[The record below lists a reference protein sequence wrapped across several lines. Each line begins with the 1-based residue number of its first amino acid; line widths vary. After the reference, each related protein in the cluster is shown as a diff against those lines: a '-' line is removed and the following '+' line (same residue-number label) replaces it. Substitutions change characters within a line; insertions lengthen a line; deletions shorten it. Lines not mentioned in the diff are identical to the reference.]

1 MKKACQSDGLTCLFV
16 QGLWTFIYS
25 SSKNSKCLL
34 PSSSPL
40 STVVVGFEDETSVPE
55 AAIND
60 S

>member
-1 MKKACQSDGLTCLFV
+1 MKKGMLERWSNMPFSVGV
-16 QGLWTFIYS
+16 RKIIYS
-25 SSKNSKCLL
+25 SSKKLKCLL

-40 STVVVGFEDETSVPE
+40 STVVVGFEEETSVPE

>member
-1 MKKACQSDGLTCLFV
+1 MKKGMLERWSNMPFSVG
-16 QGLWTFIYS
+16 GGKFIYS
-25 SSKNSKCLL
+25 SSKKSKCLL

-40 STVVVGFEDETSVPE
+40 SMVVVGFEDETSVPE